1 MVSGSHKTKK
11 THLLRV
17 VTKLW
22 RLLRHCLFKQR
33 ESIELVD
40 VVCGAVGID
49 DVHESST
56 RGTRWRVV
64 SLLAVSS
71 QTCVSALPDH
81 LSFWHQC
88 PQLLCPPDVL
98 DKVFYGDQ
106 ALEAR
111 DHVAILG

>member
-64 SLLAVSS
+64 SLLACLLKPVCLLYLITSASGTSVHSS
-71 QTCVSALPDH
+71 SARLMS
-81 LSFWHQC
+81 LIKSFMVIRLWR
-88 PQLLCPPDVL
+88 L
-98 DKVFYGDQ
+98 
-106 ALEAR
+106 
-111 DHVAILG
+111 AIM